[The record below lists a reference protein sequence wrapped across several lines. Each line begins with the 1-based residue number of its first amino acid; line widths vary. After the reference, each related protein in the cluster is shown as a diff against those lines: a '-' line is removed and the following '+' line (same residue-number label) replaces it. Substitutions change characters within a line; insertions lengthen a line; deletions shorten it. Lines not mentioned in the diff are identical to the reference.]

1 MKRNLIF
8 IIFFFCSYFTFG
20 QSYKFKT
27 IDSTY
32 VFDKAKYHIES
43 VVSDKLPDS
52 QAFVHTAFF
61 IVWCVEKELINDQ
74 FRQQFKNQIEK
85 IKSKQVS
92 PTKLYQ
98 DMDGVFIGGILTL
111 EGYNFALK
119 YFDFSNGQY
128 LRDYEKLNFLTRK
141 NKSIY
146 GVEDTW
152 LNYEIV
158 RELLDKKYS
167 KWK

>member
-1 MKRNLIF
+1 MTNKLVI
-8 IIFFFCSYFTFG
+8 IIFLLSSHFTFG

-27 IDSTY
+27 IDSSY
-32 VFDKAKYHIES
+32 VFDKAKYHFES
-43 VVSDKLPDS
+43 VELDNLSDS

-61 IVWCVEKELINDQ
+61 IVWCVEQDLINDQ
-74 FRQQFKNQIEK
+74 FKQKFKNQIDK
-85 IKSKQVS
+85 MKSRQVS

-111 EGYNFALK
+111 EGYNFAMK
-119 YFDFSNGQY
+119 YFHFSNGQY
-128 LRDYEKLNFLTRK
+128 LKDYEKLKSLTRK
-141 NKSIY
+141 SKSIY
-146 GVEDTW
+146 WVEDSWT
-152 LNYEIV
+152 NYEIV

>member
-1 MKRNLIF
+1 MKRKLIF
-8 IIFFFCSYFTFG
+8 IVSFFCSYFTFG

-43 VVSDKLPDS
+43 VESDKLQDS

-61 IVWCVEKELINDQ
+61 IVWCIEKELINDQ
-74 FRQQFKNQIEK
+74 FKQQFKNQIEK

-111 EGYNFALK
+111 EGYNFAMK
-119 YFDFSNGQY
+119 YFHLSNGQY
-128 LRDYEKLNFLTRK
+128 LKDYEKLNFLTRK

-146 GVEDTW
+146 GVEDNW

>member
-8 IIFFFCSYFTFG
+8 IVSFFCSYFTFG

-32 VFDKAKYHIES
+32 VFDKAIYHRES
-43 VVSDKLPDS
+43 VESDRLPDS

-61 IVWCVEKELINDQ
+61 IVWCVEKDLINDK
-74 FRQQFKNQIEK
+74 FKQQFNNQIVK
-85 IKSKQVS
+85 VKSKQVS
-92 PTKLYQ
+92 PTKLFQ
-98 DMDGVFIGGILTL
+98 DMGGIFIGGILTL
-111 EGYNFALK
+111 EGYNFAMK
-119 YFDFSNGQY
+119 YFHLSNGQY
-128 LRDYEKLNFLTRK
+128 LKDYEKLNFVTRK

-146 GVEDTW
+146 AVEDTW

-158 RELLDKKYS
+158 RKLLDKKYS